1 MGARSPRS
9 GRPCVGYPLTAGRS
23 DASRRPEWGDVDID
37 SGLRLMAACY
47 GAGALLSLLLARWS
61 GRFALA
67 VGHVA
72 ALAGAVAGVGI
83 SLDALLGEPGR
94 TRTLPL
100 PALFPF
106 ARLSLSVDGL
116 SAYFL
121 FVISFVAVAAAVYGP
136 AYLRA
141 HSPDAGRAR
150 QAAQGFALNVFLGS
164 MAFVCCAGDAL
175 TFLICWESMTLASYV
190 LVVSDDRDGE
200 HARAGLLYMVMAHG
214 GTALLL
220 VAFLTLTERGGGF
233 DFAALR
239 LAAGTL
245 DPTTRTTLFFL
256 ALGGF
261 AVKAGVVPLHVWLPR
276 AHPAAPSHVSALM
289 SGVMLKVAIYGI
301 LRFAF
306 DLLAPIAAPLPW
318 SWGWTVLFVGTT
330 SAVLGVLYALQ
341 QHDLKRLL
349 AFHSVENIGIIL
361 IGVGLAMILWRQ
373 EGAGG
378 VLATVALTAALLHTA
393 NHAAFK
399 GLLFLGAGSVLC
411 RTHIRNMEELGGLAR
426 RMPWTAG
433 LFLLGAVAISALP
446 PLNGFVSEWLTFQAL
461 LGGAT
466 RFHGPAGL
474 VMVFSAAMLALTG
487 GLAAACFAKAFGV
500 TFFGRPRTP
509 HAEHA
514 TEAPPSMIVGMA
526 WLGALCV
533 GLGVAPGYAIR
544 LLDAPTSELL
554 HGPGAS
560 AVVTARGPLVLSVAL
575 TPAGTNATA
584 ISMTMIAALFIV
596 LAAMAWVLRRGLRRD
611 SPRLA
616 PTWTCGMSPTARF
629 DYTATAFAKP
639 LRLVFAALYHPRREV
654 TRETAGTPYI
664 VRRIHYAGEIVDLA
678 ETHIYRRVEREISAF
693 AQTIRARSTGRIYG
707 YIGFVLGALFVALL
721 LTGVIY
727 R

>member
-1 MGARSPRS
+1 
-9 GRPCVGYPLTAGRS
+9 
-23 DASRRPEWGDVDID
+23 
-37 SGLRLMAACY
+37 MAACY
-47 GAGALLSLLLARWS
+47 GAGASASLLLARWS
-61 GRFALA
+61 GRFALG
-67 VGHVA
+67 VGHLA
-72 ALAGAVAGVGI
+72 ALAGALAGVGI
-83 SLDALLGEPGR
+83 SLGVLLGGPGR
-94 TRTLPL
+94 TLILPL
-100 PALFPF
+100 PVLFPF

-121 FVISFVAVAAAVYGP
+121 LVISLVAIAATIYGP
-136 AYLRA
+136 AYFHA

-150 QAAQGFALNVFLGS
+150 QAAQGLALNVFLGC

-175 TFLICWESMTLASYV
+175 TFLFCWEGMTLASYV
-190 LVVSDDRDGE
+190 LVVADDSDGE
-200 HARAGLLYMVMAHG
+200 NARAGLLYMVMAHG

-220 VAFLTLTERGGGF
+220 VAFLALTERAGAF

-239 LAAGTL
+239 AAAAGL
-245 DPTTRTTLFFL
+245 DATTRTTLFFL

-261 AVKAGVVPLHVWLPR
+261 ATKAGVVPLHVWLPR

-306 DLLAPIAAPLPW
+306 DLLAPVAGPLPS
-318 SWGWTVLFVGTT
+318 SWGWTVLVLGTT

-361 IGVGLAMILWRQ
+361 IGVGLAMILWRW
-373 EGAGG
+373 EGVGSA
-378 VLATVALTAALLHTA
+378 LATVALTAALLHTV

-399 GLLFLGAGSVLC
+399 GLLFLGAGSVIC

-461 LGGAT
+461 LGGAS

-474 VMVFSAAMLALTG
+474 VIVLSAAMLALTG
-487 GLAAACFAKAFGV
+487 GLAAACFVKAFGV
-500 TFFGRPRTP
+500 TFLGRPRTS

-514 TEAPPSMIVGMA
+514 VEAPASMIAGMA

-533 GLGVAPGYAIR
+533 ALGVLPGYAMR

-554 HGPGAS
+554 QGPGAS
-560 AVVTARGPLVLSVAL
+560 AVVTARGPLVLSTAL
-575 TPAGTNATA
+575 TPSGASATA
-584 ISMTMIAALFIV
+584 ISMTMVAALLIA
-596 LAAMAWVLRRGLRRD
+596 LTAMAWVLRRGLRRG
-611 SPRLA
+611 PARLA

-654 TRETAGTPYI
+654 TRETAGTPY
-664 VRRIHYAGEIVDLA
+664 VVSRIHYAGEIVDLA
-678 ETHIYRRVEREISAF
+678 ETQIYHRVERSISALSR
-693 AQTIRARSTGRIYG
+693 AIRARSTGRIYG
-707 YIGFVLGALFVALL
+707 YIGLVLAALFVALL
-721 LTGVIY
+721 LAGVGQ

>member
-1 MGARSPRS
+1 M
-9 GRPCVGYPLTAGRS
+9 
-23 DASRRPEWGDVDID
+23 
-37 SGLRLMAACY
+37 
-47 GAGALLSLLLARWS
+47 LSSLLARWS
-61 GRFALA
+61 GRLA
-67 VGHVA
+67 IGVGHLA
-72 ALAGAVAGVGI
+72 ALAGAAAGLGV
-83 SLDALLGEPGR
+83 SLVILLGGPGR
-94 TRTLPL
+94 TLTQPL
-100 PALFPF
+100 PILFPF

-121 FVISFVAVAAAVYGP
+121 LVISLVAVAAAIYGP

-141 HSPDAGRAR
+141 HSPEAGRAR
-150 QAAQGFALNVFLGS
+150 QAAQVFALNMFLGC
-164 MAFVCCAGDAL
+164 MTFLCCAGDAL
-175 TFLICWESMTLASYV
+175 TFLLCWEGMTLSSYV

-200 HARAGLLYMVMAHG
+200 NARAGLLYMVMAHG

-220 VAFLTLTERGGGF
+220 VAFLALTERGGAF

-239 LAAGTL
+239 AAADHL
-245 DPTTRTTLFFL
+245 DSTTRTTLFFL

-261 AVKAGVVPLHVWLPR
+261 ATKAGVVPLHVWLPR

-306 DLLAPIAAPLPW
+306 DLLAPVDGPLPP
-318 SWGWTVLFVGTT
+318 SWGWTVLVVGTI

-373 EGAGG
+373 DGVSGA
-378 VLATVALTAALLHTA
+378 LATVALTAALLHTV

-411 RTHIRNMEELGGLAR
+411 RTHIRNIEELGGLAR

-461 LGGAT
+461 LGGGS
-466 RFHGPAGL
+466 RVHGPAGL
-474 VMVFSAAMLALTG
+474 VIVFSAAMLALTG

-500 TFFGRPRTP
+500 TFLGRPRTAQ
-509 HAEHA
+509 AEHA
-514 TEAPPSMIVGMA
+514 TEAPPSMIAGMV
-526 WLGALCV
+526 WLALLCV
-533 GLGVAPGYAIR
+533 ALGVAPGYAIR
-544 LLDAPTSELL
+544 LLDAPTAMLL
-554 HGPGAS
+554 HGPAAS
-560 AVVTARGPLVLSVAL
+560 AVVTARGPLVLSAAL
-575 TPAGTNATA
+575 TPSGTDATA
-584 ISMTMIAALFIV
+584 ISMTMMAALLIA
-596 LAAMAWVLRRGLRRD
+596 LTAMAWILRHGLRR
-611 SPRLA
+611 SPARAA
-616 PTWTCGMSPTARF
+616 PTWTCGMSPTTRF

-654 TRETAGTPYI
+654 TRETAGTPY
-664 VRRIHYAGEIVDLA
+664 VVQRIHYAGEIVDLA
-678 ETHIYRRVEREISAF
+678 ETQIYHRVEREISALSR
-693 AQTIRARSTGRIYG
+693 TIPARSTGRIYG
-707 YIGFVLGALFVALL
+707 YIGFVLGTLIVALL
-721 LTGVIY
+721 LIGVIY